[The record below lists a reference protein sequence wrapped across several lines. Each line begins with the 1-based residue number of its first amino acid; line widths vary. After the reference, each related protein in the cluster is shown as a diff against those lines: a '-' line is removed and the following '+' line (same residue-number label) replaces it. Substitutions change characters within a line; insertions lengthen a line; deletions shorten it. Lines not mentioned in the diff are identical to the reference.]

1 MSEDAPEAVRRPIAL
16 RVARGL
22 RDALQR
28 FFANEGHVVAGH
40 LAFFGLLSIFPFL
53 IFLTALAG
61 FFGQTELGI
70 EFVVFL
76 LDNIPEEVSEVLS
89 VPIIEVVQDTR
100 GELLTVGIVLSLWTA
115 STGLEAVRGAL
126 DRAYGV
132 RRRRPLWRSRLESV
146 LLVIVAAACFI
157 VAMLTLVLGPIVWG
171 ELEALLALPQ
181 GLGVAWVVVRYSA
194 GALLIVVAVSAIY
207 FILPA
212 RRPRARGVFPG
223 AFAVLVLWLLAATFF
238 SLYLERFGD
247 YTVTYGSLGGVI
259 VTLLFFY
266 ILAVIF
272 VLGAEINAM
281 ILRAP
286 EPD

>member
-1 MSEDAPEAVRRPIAL
+1 M
-16 RVARGL
+16 
-22 RDALQR
+22 
-28 FFANEGHVVAGH
+28 VAGH
-40 LAFFGLLSIFPFL
+40 LAFFGLLSLFPFL

-76 LDNIPEEVSEVLS
+76 LDSIPEDVSDVLS

-100 GELLTVGIVLSLWTA
+100 GELLTIGILLSLWTA
-115 STGLEAVRGAL
+115 STGLEAIRGAL

-132 RRRRPLWRSRLESV
+132 TRRRPHWRNRLESV
-146 LLVIVAAACFI
+146 LLVVVAASCFI
-157 VAMLTLVLGPIVWG
+157 VAMLTLIVGPIVWA
-171 ELEALLALPQ
+171 EMEAMLRLPEGLRVVWTLL
-181 GLGVAWVVVRYSA
+181 RYAA
-194 GALLIVVAVSAIY
+194 GALLIVLAVSALY
-207 FILPA
+207 FLLPA
-212 RRPRARGVFPG
+212 RRLGGRGVFPG
-223 AFAVLVLWLLAATFF
+223 AFAVLVLWLVAATAF
-238 SLYLERFGD
+238 SLYLEQFGD

-281 ILRAP
+281 VLRRYGA
-286 EPD
+286 D

>member
-100 GELLTVGIVLSLWTA
+100 GELLTVGILLSLWTA
-115 STGLEAVRGAL
+115 STGLEAVRGASTGPM
-126 DRAYGV
+126 ASGGGG
-132 RRRRPLWRSRLESV
+132 RSG
-146 LLVIVAAACFI
+146 AAGSKACC
-157 VAMLTLVLGPIVWG
+157 W
-171 ELEALLALPQ
+171 
-181 GLGVAWVVVRYSA
+181 
-194 GALLIVVAVSAIY
+194 
-207 FILPA
+207 
-212 RRPRARGVFPG
+212 
-223 AFAVLVLWLLAATFF
+223 
-238 SLYLERFGD
+238 
-247 YTVTYGSLGGVI
+247 
-259 VTLLFFY
+259 
-266 ILAVIF
+266 
-272 VLGAEINAM
+272 
-281 ILRAP
+281 
-286 EPD
+286 

>member
-1 MSEDAPEAVRRPIAL
+1 M
-16 RVARGL
+16 
-22 RDALQR
+22 
-28 FFANEGHVVAGH
+28 
-40 LAFFGLLSIFPFL
+40 
-53 IFLTALAG
+53 
-61 FFGQTELGI
+61 
-70 EFVVFL
+70 
-76 LDNIPEEVSEVLS
+76 
-89 VPIIEVVQDTR
+89 
-100 GELLTVGIVLSLWTA
+100 
-115 STGLEAVRGAL
+115 
-126 DRAYGV
+126 
-132 RRRRPLWRSRLESV
+132 

-223 AFAVLVLWLLAATFF
+223 AVAVLVLWLLATTFF

-266 ILAVIF
+266 IPAVIF